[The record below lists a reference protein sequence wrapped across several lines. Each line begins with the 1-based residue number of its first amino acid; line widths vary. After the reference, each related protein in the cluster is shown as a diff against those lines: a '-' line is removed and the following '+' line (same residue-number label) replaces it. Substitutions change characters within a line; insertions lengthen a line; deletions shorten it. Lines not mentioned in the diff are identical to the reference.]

1 MKPVLSISA
10 CAVCHDGTE
19 VSALLSCLDHR
30 DGVYVDIVGC
40 FLKLIYFPPYLD
52 FFSLSDVNKTSMYV
66 LYFKTFFN
74 QTFWHNNPYLM
85 NEENGT
91 NPPAEVDVDRRS
103 PISKAPVTK
112 IDLSILSLS
121 VIGESF

>member
-1 MKPVLSISA
+1 
-10 CAVCHDGTE
+10 
-19 VSALLSCLDHR
+19 
-30 DGVYVDIVGC
+30 
-40 FLKLIYFPPYLD
+40 
-52 FFSLSDVNKTSMYV
+52 MYV